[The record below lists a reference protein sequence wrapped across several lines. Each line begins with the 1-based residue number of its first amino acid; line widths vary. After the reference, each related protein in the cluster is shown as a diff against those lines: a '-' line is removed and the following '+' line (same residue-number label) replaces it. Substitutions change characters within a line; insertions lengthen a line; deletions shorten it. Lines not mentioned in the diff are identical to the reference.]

1 MIKMIAAVSQNMVI
15 GKNNNLPW
23 SKSYPEDLKYF
34 REQTVGS
41 PIIMGR
47 NTFESIGNKP
57 LPKRRN
63 LVVTRSK
70 LLDVESF
77 ETLKE
82 ALFEAG
88 KNESPK
94 DIWLIGGASIYAEG
108 MNYAN
113 EIHLTR
119 IPEWIDPEGAT
130 IFPPIQ
136 SSFKKTEIVKL
147 QDHLQVDIFKNY

>member
-15 GKNNNLPW
+15 GKDNNLPW
-23 SKSYPEDLKYF
+23 KNPYPEDLKYF

-41 PIIMGR
+41 TVIMGR

-57 LPKRRN
+57 LPKRKN

-70 LLDVESF
+70 LFDVESF
-77 ETLKE
+77 QTLKE

-88 KNESPK
+88 KNQSSK
-94 DIWLIGGASIYAEG
+94 DIWLIGGSSIYAEG
-108 MNYAN
+108 MNYAD

-130 IFPPIQ
+130 IFPVIQ
-136 SSFKKTEIVKL
+136 SHFTKASTIQLTEN
-147 QDHLQVDIFKNY
+147 LQVDIFKKF

>member
-15 GKNNNLPW
+15 GKDNNLPW
-23 SKSYPEDLKYF
+23 KNSYPEDLKYF

-41 PIIMGR
+41 TIIMGR
-47 NTFESIGNKP
+47 KTYESIGSKP

-63 LVVTRSK
+63 LVVTRNKIDGAECFQNLQS
-70 LLDVESF
+70 
-77 ETLKE
+77 

-88 KNESPK
+88 NNPICN
-94 DIWLIGGASIYAEG
+94 DIWLIGGSSIYSEG
-108 MNYAN
+108 MNYCQ

-130 IFPPIQ
+130 IFPLIQ
-136 SSFKKTEIVKL
+136 SSFKKTETVKL
-147 QDHLQVDIFKNY
+147 QDYLQVDIFKNY